1 MDSKNA
7 DSQNIQANLLRLLVA
22 KTLQKYGVTTERP
35 SLSEQER
42 KLLKETIYSL
52 KDRTEYLVTH
62 LQKKITENDPPVSP
76 SQQAA
81 NQLQVS
87 QPQASTNQLNEI
99 KFRKR
104 NRRK

>member
-7 DSQNIQANLLRLLVA
+7 DIQNAQANLLRLLVA

-42 KLLKETIYSL
+42 KLLNESIHSL
-52 KDRTEYLVTH
+52 KDRAEYLVNH

-76 SQQAA
+76 SPLAG
-81 NQLQVS
+81 NQS
-87 QPQASTNQLNEI
+87 QASSNQWNEI